1 MSIAPRIHKTKWYP
15 PVQRTYRPDL
25 GIMTSPIIE
34 EWFKKAQEYATQGNL
49 VVLREDG
56 ECLLL
61 PAIPSTSVKPEMTAA
76 IEQIIPSTTTK
87 RKVAVIGETSWA
99 SGVQPSLQAANQ
111 AMPFW
116 GLLMGFASIGHDVW
130 VFRGSAD
137 LLCAGCRGADV
148 LIVDSAS
155 LGSLPGDWQVEAA
168 RVMRNPQILVHDRA
182 SYKLLMA
189 VPSQNA
195 ARPQ

>member
-1 MSIAPRIHKTKWYP
+1 
-15 PVQRTYRPDL
+15 
-25 GIMTSPIIE
+25 MTSPIIE
-34 EWFKKAQEYATQGNL
+34 EWFKKAQEYAAQGNL

-56 ECLLL
+56 KCLLL
-61 PAIPSTSVKPEMTAA
+61 PAMRPTSVKLEMTAA
-76 IEQIIPSTTTK
+76 IEQIIPSTTK
-87 RKVAVIGETSWA
+87 RKVAVIGEISWA
-99 SGVQPSLQAANQ
+99 SSDQPSLQAANQ
-111 AMPFW
+111 AIPFW
-116 GLLMGFASIGHDVW
+116 GLLMGFASIGHAVW

-155 LGSLPGDWQVEAA
+155 LGSLPRGWQVEAA